1 MMTLTKRNGNNLS
14 GIPALF
20 DDFFASDL
28 FNWGNS
34 RYSALNATLPA
45 VNIRE
50 TDTNFEVDMAA
61 PGWKKRIL
69 KWSWMATNCSISSTK
84 RDEKEDG
91 RGGYSRKEFSYTSFQ
106 RSFTLP
112 KDVVDED
119 KIKAHYVDGV
129 LRLAIPKREE
139 ARKKAP
145 RLIEIS

>member
-14 GIPALF
+14 AIPALF

-50 TDTNFEVDMAA
+50 TDANFEVEMAA
-61 PGWKKRIL
+61 PGMKKEDFKVEL
-69 KWSWMATNCSISSTK
+69 NGNHLLISSTN
-84 RDEKEDG
+84 RNEKEDG
-91 RGGYSRKEFSYTSFQ
+91 HGGYSRKEFSYTSFQ

-119 KIKAHYVDGV
+119 RIEARYEDGV
-129 LRLAIPKREE
+129 LRLSIPKREE